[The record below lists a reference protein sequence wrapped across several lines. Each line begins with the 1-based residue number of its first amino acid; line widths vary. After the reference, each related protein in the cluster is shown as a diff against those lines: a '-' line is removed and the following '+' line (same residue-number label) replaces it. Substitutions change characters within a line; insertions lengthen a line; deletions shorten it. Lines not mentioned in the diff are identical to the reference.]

1 MSNDASRPSSDI
13 NQSSNPA
20 SNTFGRAIPIFC
32 VASVSASIEYY
43 VKALGFKVDWQGSP
57 GFASIS
63 RGGCNLFVCE
73 EDQGHPGG
81 WTWIGVSD
89 AESLAEEFRGN
100 GAKIRHP
107 PTNYP
112 WAYEMQVED
121 PDGNV
126 LRFGSD
132 PKKGEPFGPFLD
144 MHGRLWPVSEA
155 TP

>member
-1 MSNDASRPSSDI
+1 MSSHTLGGA
-13 NQSSNPA
+13 
-20 SNTFGRAIPIFC
+20 TPIFC
-32 VASVSASIEYY
+32 VASVQASIEYY
-43 VKALGFKVDWQGSP
+43 VKALGFKLNWNAGGFVSVSRDRCSIMMCEQG
-57 GFASIS
+57 
-63 RGGCNLFVCE
+63 
-73 EDQGHPGG
+73 QGHPGA

-89 AESLAEEFRGN
+89 TESLAAEFRER

-132 PKKGEPFGPFLD
+132 PKKDEPFGPFLD
-144 MHGRLWPVSEA
+144 MHGRLWPPSPGSTILCE
-155 TP
+155 